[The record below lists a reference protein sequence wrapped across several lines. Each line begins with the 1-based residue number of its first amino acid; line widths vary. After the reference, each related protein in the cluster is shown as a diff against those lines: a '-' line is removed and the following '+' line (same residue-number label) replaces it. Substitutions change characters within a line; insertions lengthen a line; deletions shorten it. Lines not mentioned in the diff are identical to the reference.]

1 VRILALTHTYPR
13 FAGDTNGPFVRF
25 LLDELAARGHT
36 VRVLTA
42 WDPDFD
48 PAELETDT
56 DAAGRPRARLRTY
69 RYAPLESWHVLGYS
83 RTIRADVKLKAR
95 MLALSP
101 LLLAAGARALERE
114 ARDFRPDLLHAHWF
128 LPNAFIAARA
138 ARRLGLPLVST
149 LHGSDV
155 FVAEKGFPFSWMSA
169 RAVRATSRLTSC
181 SPELRDRIC
190 ALGLAR
196 ERSHVIPY
204 AADPGLLERQ
214 ADPAAVAALRARLL
228 DGAEG
233 PLVIA
238 LGRLV
243 WKKGFHVLLDAL
255 PPLKAEFP
263 GLRVAIA
270 GEGDLEGELKAQAR
284 ERGLQSLVCFPG
296 RLGRE
301 EIAPFMEAGDLFV
314 MPSVH
319 DQAGNVDGLPNV
331 ILEAMAA
338 RRAVVA
344 SDVAG
349 IPLAVRHG
357 ETGLLAAPK
366 DPRALRQA
374 LREALAD
381 PVRLSAWGEAGRR
394 RVELEL
400 NWPAVAARYEEV
412 FRLALAEPRP
422 DGGRPDGRTAPQTPA
437 AGRGV
442 PE

>member
-1 VRILALTHTYPR
+1 MRILALTHTYPR

-25 LLDELAARGHT
+25 LLDELAARGHQ

-48 PAELETDT
+48 PAQLGVDS
-56 DAAGRPRARLRTY
+56 DPSGRPRARLSTY
-69 RYAPLESWHVLGYS
+69 RYAPVESWHVLGYS
-83 RTIRADVKLKAR
+83 RTIREDVTLKAR

-101 LLLAAGARALERE
+101 LLLWSGIRALERQI
-114 ARDFRPDLLHAHWF
+114 RDFQPDLLHAHWF
-128 LPNAFIAARA
+128 LPNAFIASFA

-155 FVAEKGFPFSWMSA
+155 FVAEKGFPFSWMSR
-169 RAVRATSRLTSC
+169 RAVRATTRLTSC

-190 ALGLAR
+190 ALGLPR

-204 AADPGLLERQ
+204 AADPGLLERA
-214 ADPAAVAALRARLL
+214 ADPVAVSAMRATLL
-228 DGAEG
+228 AGSQG
-233 PLVIA
+233 PLVLA

-243 WKKGFHVLLDAL
+243 WKKGFHILLDAL
-255 PPLKAEFP
+255 PPLASEFP

-270 GEGDLEGELKAQAR
+270 GEGDLDETLKTQAR
-284 ERGLQSLVCFPG
+284 ERGLQDVVCFPG
-296 RLGRE
+296 KLSRD

-319 DQAGNVDGLPNV
+319 DRAGNVDGLPNV

-338 RRAVVA
+338 RKAVVA

-357 ETGLLAAPK
+357 VSGLLAAPK
-366 DPRALRQA
+366 NVQALCDA
-374 LREALAD
+374 LREALSD
-381 PVRLSAWGEAGRR
+381 PARCATWGQAGRDQ
-394 RVELEL
+394 VEHDL

-412 FRLALAEPRP
+412 FRQAVEDTRGHGAARSS
-422 DGGRPDGRTAPQTPA
+422 GGRS
-437 AGRGV
+437 
-442 PE
+442 